1 MQKVRFASTKNPELS
16 KAPFILSGVGKNIA
30 WYASPAV
37 GYSVL
42 SVSTVPVHSALFSF
56 LLLLLLLL
64 FPKCS
69 SSAPM
74 RQCGHKTLYR
84 Q

>member
-16 KAPFILSGVGKNIA
+16 KAPFILSGVGQNIA

-42 SVSTVPVHSALFSF
+42 SVSNRSSSFSF
-56 LLLLLLLL
+56 IFILIT
-64 FPKCS
+64 FIIIIIIVS
-69 SSAPM
+69 
-74 RQCGHKTLYR
+74 
-84 Q
+84 